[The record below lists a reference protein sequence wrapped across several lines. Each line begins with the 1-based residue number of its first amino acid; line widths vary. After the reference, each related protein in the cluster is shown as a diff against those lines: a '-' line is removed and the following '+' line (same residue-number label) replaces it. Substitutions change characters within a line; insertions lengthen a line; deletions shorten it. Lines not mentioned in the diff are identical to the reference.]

1 MNISKS
7 INHLTLLCS
16 LTYLINPGLAQL
28 SVHISTDCEL
38 SAKEADISLSGD
50 WYNDGDYT
58 SQSSRLIFNGDADQ
72 YLYQSADKNLEYLKV
87 DKMSGALYLTDT
99 LRISDSLFLAKGKI
113 IAEDNALLLM
123 LSSAVSSGGDSVS
136 FVDGP
141 MAKVYTATGFP
152 SLFIFPT
159 GNSLDYRPVTI
170 NFGSV
175 ADDSI
180 IITVK
185 QINESAQSLS
195 NNYSG
200 VDKVSSVRYWHL
212 NKGGAG
218 TFTQARITFSYDT
231 SFTDDG
237 VEIGDELRVVQ
248 LDTSTTWIWNDI
260 GGIGSADYKGTVQSN
275 SLSDFLSGYFT
286 FGDALGGSD
295 ISLPVLLSLFELS
308 ENRSEVTLTWKT
320 ESEINNQAWLVQR
333 KEHITT
339 NSTVND
345 SRQDTTV
352 TEKFETI
359 AVLDGQGTKPTET
372 EYAFLD
378 NEVFTGKQY
387 TYRLVDISIN
397 GRKHFH
403 DEQSIVI
410 GLPKK
415 YELFQNYPNPFNP
428 ITNILYDLPVN
439 SEVYLDIYNI
449 LGQKV
454 ATLVNEKQLAGFY
467 KLLWDGKNVHGNKI
481 ASGMY
486 ILAIRAAGVKDG
498 EKQNFYKVKKMV
510 LVR

>member
-1 MNISKS
+1 MNTAKS
-7 INHLTLLCS
+7 IIIVAFI
-16 LTYLINPGLAQL
+16 LIFIFGLRTTFSQV

-38 SAKEADISLSGD
+38 SAEKVDISLSGD

-58 SQSSRLIFNGDADQ
+58 SQSSRLIFNGNADQ

-87 DKMSGALYLTDT
+87 DKIGSALYLTDT
-99 LRISDSLFLAKGKI
+99 LRISDSLSLTKGKI
-113 IAEDNALLLM
+113 LVPDTALLLM
-123 LSSAVSSGGDSVS
+123 LPAAGSSGGDSVS

-141 MAKVYTATGFP
+141 MAKVYAISGSP
-152 SLFIFPT
+152 DPFIFPT
-159 GNSLDYRPVTI
+159 GDNLDYRPVTVQ
-170 NFGSV
+170 FGTV

-180 IITVK
+180 IVTVK
-185 QINESAQSLS
+185 QVNEDAKSLS
-195 NNYSG
+195 TNYFG
-200 VDKVSSVRYWHL
+200 VDKVSSVRYWHID
-212 NKGGAG
+212 KSGIGS
-218 TFTQARITFSYDT
+218 FTQARATFSYDT
-231 SFTDDG
+231 TFTDDG
-237 VEIGDELRVVQ
+237 VEIGAELRIVQ
-248 LDTSTTWIWNDI
+248 LDTSATWIWNEI
-260 GGIGSADYKGTVQSN
+260 GGIGSADNKGTIMSTEF
-275 SLSDFLSGYFT
+275 SDFLSGYFT

-308 ENRSEVTLTWKT
+308 ENRGEVSLSWKT
-320 ESEINNQAWLVQR
+320 ESEINNQTWLVQK
-333 KEHITT
+333 KEHLATT
-339 NSTVND
+339 DDETG
-345 SRQDTTV
+345 QEETT
-352 TEKFETI
+352 TSNKFETI
-359 AVLDGQGTKPTET
+359 AKLDGQGTKPTET
-372 EYAFLD
+372 MYAFLD
-378 NEVFTGKQY
+378 NAVSTGKQY
-387 TYRLVDISIN
+387 SYRLVDISIN

-439 SEVYLDIYNI
+439 SEVHLDIYNI

-454 ATLVNEKQLAGFY
+454 ATLVTEKQLAWFY

-510 LVR
+510 MVK